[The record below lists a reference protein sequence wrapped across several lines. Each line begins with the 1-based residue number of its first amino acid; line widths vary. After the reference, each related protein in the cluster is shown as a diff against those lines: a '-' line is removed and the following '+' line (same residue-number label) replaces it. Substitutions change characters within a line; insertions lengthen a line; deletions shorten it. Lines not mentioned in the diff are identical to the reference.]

1 MKRCLVVISILS
13 LLLSGCWSRRE
24 LNELGITF
32 ALGLDEGKN
41 GNVRVTAQMVDPG
54 MIAEKTGGGGSDSP
68 VTNFSEEGKTVFE
81 AVRKITKDS
90 PRKVYPAHLRILI
103 ISESLAKKG
112 IGHILDILSRDWEV
126 RSDFLIVIAKKQ
138 RAEQILKIATPIE
151 KIPANSMYQSLT
163 ITSKVWAQSSAVV
176 LDKLIQEIVSKGKQ
190 PVLSGINIVGNI
202 KEGKNITNI
211 QNITPNTY
219 LKFDNVAV
227 FHIDK
232 LIGWLNDDE
241 SKTYNLLMN
250 NVFDTVV
257 NIKCPSGGKAV
268 IEIIRSKTKIK
279 GKVVG
284 DKPNAKVVMNMEGNV
299 GEVECNIDLTKPH
312 SIAQLEK
319 VFKQQETAVISKSIK
334 DVQRKFQSDIYGFG
348 EAVHRSNPKYWSK
361 VENDWDK
368 QYFVNLPVD
377 IKINIKLRRV
387 GTIGNSFMQPLRK

>member
-1 MKRCLVVISILS
+1 MISILS
-13 LLLSGCWSRRE
+13 LLLTGCWSRRE
-24 LNELGITF
+24 LNELGIAF

-41 GNVRVTAQMVDPG
+41 GNVRVTAQIVDPG
-54 MIAEKTGGGGSDSP
+54 MIAQKMGGGGVPGAP

-81 AVRKITKDS
+81 AVRKMTKDS
-90 PRKVYPAHLRILI
+90 PRKIYPAHLQILI

-112 IGHILDILSRDWEV
+112 IGDILDLLSRDWEV

-151 KIPANSMYQSLT
+151 KIPANSMYQTLT
-163 ITSKVWAQSSAVV
+163 TTSKVWAQSSAVV

-190 PVLSGINIVGNI
+190 PVLSGIKIVGNI

-211 QNITPNTY
+211 QDIASNAH
-219 LKFDNVAV
+219 LKLDNVAV

-250 NVFDTVV
+250 NVIDTVL

-268 IEIIRSKTKIK
+268 IEIIRSKAKIK
-279 GKVVG
+279 GEVI
-284 DKPNAKVVMNMEGNV
+284 DRKPNAKVVMNMEGNV
-299 GEVECNIDLTKPH
+299 GEVECNIDLTKPR

-319 VFKQQETAVISKSIK
+319 IFKQKETEVISKSIK
-334 DVQRKFQSDIYGFG
+334 SVQRKFQSDIYGFG

-387 GTIGNSFMQPLRK
+387 GTIGNSFMQHLRK

>member
-1 MKRCLVVISILS
+1 MISILS
-13 LLLSGCWSRRE
+13 LLLTGCWSRRE
-24 LNELGITF
+24 LNELGIAF

-41 GNVRVTAQMVDPG
+41 GNVRVTAQIVDPG
-54 MIAEKTGGGGSDSP
+54 MIAQKIGGGGAPGSP

-81 AVRKITKDS
+81 AVRKMTKDS
-90 PRKVYPAHLRILI
+90 PRKIYPAHLRILI

-112 IGHILDILSRDWEV
+112 IGDILDLLSRDWEV

-151 KIPANSMYQSLT
+151 KIPANSMYQTLT
-163 ITSKVWAQSSAVV
+163 TTSKVWAQSSAVV

-190 PVLSGINIVGNI
+190 PVLSGIKIVGNI

-211 QNITPNTY
+211 QDIASNAH

-250 NVFDTVV
+250 NVIDTVL

-268 IEIIRSKTKIK
+268 IEIIRSKAKIK
-279 GKVVG
+279 GEVIDG
-284 DKPNAKVVMNMEGNV
+284 KPNAKVVMNMEGNV
-299 GEVECNIDLTKPH
+299 GEVECNIDLTKPR

-319 VFKQQETAVISKSIK
+319 IFKQKETEVISKSIK
-334 DVQRKFQSDIYGFG
+334 SVQRKFQSDIYGFG

-387 GTIGNSFMQPLRK
+387 GTIGNSFMQHLRK